1 MYMHIIKHLLF
12 IHIFIALIDLSGQN
26 ITTDTI
32 ALNAIAGKW
41 YVQYTNFP
49 MWLNGNKINPEFNYT
64 VTERKGNT
72 VLLDEVVFEK
82 NGKQKNITGYDKI
95 MDANNSKFIWRGKG
109 FLVLL
114 KSKWDIVF
122 ADESGEWILI
132 HFDKT
137 IFTPEGYDVITRN
150 KNLDAELQNTI
161 SKILSEKIPGVLLSV
176 TLKQ

>member
-1 MYMHIIKHLLF
+1 
-12 IHIFIALIDLSGQN
+12 
-26 ITTDTI
+26 
-32 ALNAIAGKW
+32 
-41 YVQYTNFP
+41 
-49 MWLNGNKINPEFNYT
+49 
-64 VTERKGNT
+64 
-72 VLLDEVVFEK
+72 
-82 NGKQKNITGYDKI
+82 